1 MAGIAQLVEPRIVI
15 PVVAGSSPVSR
26 PTSYYGLSLILNQ
39 KRSQKVLFRALLGV
53 LYLEMAMAYIQKVRR
68 KKGNVY
74 RVYIK
79 KVGFKRVSKT
89 FDSKRLAVQFINS
102 IESDRKKL
110 LAYSQSKTQTLLSL
124 VIEKY
129 LNKEY
134 KGTRVNDER
143 AKLNF
148 WINAL
153 GDKPIIDIT
162 TIDINEAISTLP
174 VHLKN
179 ATINRYIA
187 AISVV
192 FSYACREYGLQ
203 VNPVRKIPSLPE
215 NNERTRFL
223 SEAERIRLFSSCRAS
238 HWDKL
243 YLIVLLAI
251 TTGARKGELTQ
262 LRWNDIDFE
271 RRTAYVSTTKNG
283 QPKVLPLTDSVI
295 KELQLFD
302 TKDISLIFASKVKED
317 VAYCFTKPWKKAL
330 EDADIKDFR
339 FHDLRHSCASYLAQ
353 SGASLLEI
361 ADVLGHKDISVTKRY
376 AHLCVEHKVSLIN
389 RVMGGI

>member
-1 MAGIAQLVEPRIVI
+1 
-15 PVVAGSSPVSR
+15 
-26 PTSYYGLSLILNQ
+26 
-39 KRSQKVLFRALLGV
+39 
-53 LYLEMAMAYIQKVRR
+53 MAYIQKVRR

-79 KVGFKRVSKT
+79 KAGVKRVSKT
-89 FDSKRLAVQFINS
+89 FDTKRLAVQFVNS
-102 IESDRKKL
+102 IESDRNKL
-110 LAYSQSKTQTLLSL
+110 LAYTQSKSQTVFS
-124 VIEKY
+124 IIIDEY

-134 KGTRVNDER
+134 KGSRLNDER
-143 AKLNF
+143 VKLNF
-148 WINAL
+148 WIEAL

-162 TIDINEAISTLP
+162 STDINEALSTLP
-174 VHLKN
+174 AHLKN
-179 ATINRYIA
+179 ATINRYVA

-192 FSYACREYGLQ
+192 FSYACREYGLHI
-203 VNPVRKIPSLPE
+203 NPVRKIPSLPE

-223 SEAERIRLFSSCRAS
+223 SEAERTSLFKACRAS

-251 TTGARKGELTQ
+251 TTGARKGELTK
-262 LRWNDIDFE
+262 LRWNDIDFD
-271 RRTAYVSTTKNG
+271 RRTAYVATTKNG

-295 KELQLFD
+295 RELQIFNKND
-302 TKDISLIFASKVKED
+302 SSLIFASRIKCE

-330 EDADIKDFR
+330 EDAEIKDFR

-361 ADVLGHKDISVTKRY
+361 ADVLGHKQISVTKRY
-376 AHLCVEHKVSLIN
+376 AHLCIEHKSSLIN

>member
-1 MAGIAQLVEPRIVI
+1 MA
-15 PVVAGSSPVSR
+15 
-26 PTSYYGLSLILNQ
+26 T
-39 KRSQKVLFRALLGV
+39 
-53 LYLEMAMAYIQKVRR
+53 IQKVKRR
-68 KKGNVY
+68 SDFAY
-74 RVYIK
+74 RVLIRQAGMK
-79 KVGFKRVSKT
+79 PVTKT
-89 FDSKRLAVQFINS
+89 FNNKRSAVQFVNS
-102 IESDRKKL
+102 IESDRNKL
-110 LAYSQSKTQTLLSL
+110 LAYTQSKSQTVFS
-124 VIEKY
+124 IIIDEY
-129 LNKEY
+129 LKKEY

-143 AKLNF
+143 RKLNF
-148 WINAL
+148 WIEAL

-162 TIDINEAISTLP
+162 STDINEVLSTLP
-174 VHLKN
+174 AQFKN
-179 ATINRYIA
+179 ATINRYVA

-192 FSYACREYGLQ
+192 FSYACREYGLHI
-203 VNPVRKIPSLPE
+203 NPVRKIPSLPE

-283 QPKVLPLTDSVI
+283 QPKVLPLTESVI
-295 KELQLFD
+295 KELQLFNKND
-302 TKDISLIFASKVKED
+302 SSLIFASKVKEE
-317 VAYCFTKPWKKAL
+317 VAYCFNKPWKKAL

-361 ADVLGHKDISVTKRY
+361 ADVLGHKQISVTKRY
-376 AHLCVEHKVSLIN
+376 AHLCIEHKASLIN